1 MHDRIFRPYS
11 YLGKD
16 NDIEL
21 ICAWN
26 QLPDQELGLSYL
38 KDVKSKRIGKA
49 WTKVKWLRKHWEVPC
64 FGHSQ
69 TDTHKRPVRN
79 LRSHFSATKKVTEKV
94 TTRLSDELWWWRDG
108 GGIPLLFLVA
118 FFFFFFFWW
127 HKTFPKLTHYTV
139 FV

>member
-1 MHDRIFRPYS
+1 MHDRIFRPYN

-26 QLPDQELGLSYL
+26 QLPNQELGLSYL

-64 FGHSQ
+64 FGHSH

-79 LRSHFSATKKVTEKV
+79 ITQYICLTCYMCIFRPQIIVYCMWRRI
-94 TTRLSDELWWWRDG
+94 TTS
-108 GGIPLLFLVA
+108 
-118 FFFFFFFWW
+118 FFF
-127 HKTFPKLTHYTV
+127 
-139 FV
+139 